1 MFAKTLTILL
11 SLALW
16 ATTPACSSATADPAA
31 AEQGIAQLGVT
42 DLAAR
47 LDGGARLVDV
57 REPAEYERGHVPG
70 AELVPL
76 GRIAEAAAGWDRTEP
91 LLLICRSGNRSM
103 VAARRLQEL
112 GFTSLVN
119 VQGGMLAWRGP
130 VVTGG
135 DQGAWK

>member
-1 MFAKTLTILL
+1 MFAKTVTILL

-31 AEQGIAQLGVT
+31 ATEGISQLGVSE
-42 DLAAR
+42 LAAR
-47 LDGGARLVDV
+47 LDDGVRLVDV

-76 GRIAEAAAGWDRTEP
+76 GRIAEAAADWDRSEP

-103 VAARRLQEL
+103 VAARRLQDL

-130 VVTGG
+130 VATGA
-135 DQGAWK
+135 DRGAWK